1 MKPLTLTVEDV
12 SCTEVWLK
20 ISASGRNGFV
30 IVQRDS
36 IILDTLSL
44 KTTDTTITDTG
55 LLPSHT
61 YTYKVILTGQVVT
74 AQAVTMD
81 TTSHNITWTS
91 YTIGDA
97 SGGSGCLYDVAIIN
111 DTLAYAVGD
120 FFSDGSE
127 YNAAVWNG
135 SEWTLKSITVN
146 FRGNNVV
153 LPLYGVFSFSA
164 NDIWFVGSLPI
175 HGDGQNWTIYDLRLM
190 SGLESISLTK
200 AWGSSSTDMYFVGN
214 TGSIVHYD
222 GTSWTKIES
231 GTSLD
236 IRSIWGAK
244 NTQTGNYEIYAT
256 AGNPLISPDR
266 KILHISGNTVES
278 ISDSG
283 INWGLNSLWFVPG
296 KQYWIVGDGVWE
308 KHPTLNVSSWSSKSL
323 SSYTID
329 AVEGNEINDVFMCG
343 AYGELLHFN
352 GVSWKSYYT
361 QTNINGAYLSMAV
374 KGNTVIAVGEK
385 SPQTVMLIGKRN

>member
-1 MKPLTLTVEDV
+1 
-12 SCTEVWLK
+12 
-20 ISASGRNGFV
+20 
-30 IVQRDS
+30 
-36 IILDTLSL
+36 L